1 MKQEIRRDK
10 PDLALILIPLLL
22 VAGLCLI
29 FFIWPQGAT
38 NTIGLI
44 RGVLDNYFSSWYCL
58 VGVGFF
64 VCSLA
69 LAFSK
74 IGSIRLG
81 GEKQKTMSSFRW
93 GCMVFTSTMA
103 ADIVFYA
110 LCEWA
115 LYLDDPF
122 VAAHGDLQT
131 WGATYPLFHW
141 GPIAWSFYLV
151 LAAAFGF
158 MLYVRGRSTRRMS
171 EACRPILGRR
181 VDGGWGRVIDLLSIF
196 ALLAGTATTFSLSVP
211 LLSSAIA
218 EIFGISTGMVLSIL
232 ILVCICAVYSLAVW
246 LGMDAI
252 SRLSTVCVWMFFAL
266 LAYVGLGGGKLI
278 YILETG
284 ITAIGNLA
292 QNFIG
297 MSTQM
302 DPLRQTSF
310 PQNWTMFYWAY
321 WMVWCVATPFFIG
334 QISGGKTVRQVI
346 LGGYAWGLAGTWLA
360 FIVLGNYGM
369 GLQLMD
375 GANISGAITAGE
387 AVSAVIL
394 GILRS
399 LPFSKLAMGLL
410 VLSMMAFYATT
421 FDALTLVAASYCCKT
436 LGPDDLPSRNLRLFW
451 AVMLI
456 LLPIALMFSEGTM
469 NNLQS
474 VSLIAALPISIVL
487 ILIAAS
493 FIKDSRAY
501 LNGDA
506 VSSRDGSAEGAEH
519 GKTQD

>member
-1 MKQEIRRDK
+1 MKQEVRQDK
-10 PDLALILIPLLL
+10 PDLVLILVPLLL
-22 VAGLCLI
+22 VVALCLI
-29 FFIWPQGAT
+29 FFIWPQSAT

-44 RGVLDNYFSSWYCL
+44 RSVLDNYFSSWYCL
-58 VGVGFF
+58 VGTGFF

-69 LAFSK
+69 LAFSR
-74 IGSIRLG
+74 IGKIRLG
-81 GEKQKTMSSFRW
+81 DKKKESMSNFRW
-93 GCMVFTSTMA
+93 GCLVFTSTMA

-115 LYLDDPF
+115 LYIDDPF
-122 VAAHGDLQT
+122 ITAHGDVQT

-171 EACRPILGRR
+171 EACRPILGKR
-181 VDGGWGRVIDLLSIF
+181 VDGGWGKVIDLLSIF

-211 LLSSAIA
+211 LLSSTLA
-218 EIFGISTGMVLSIL
+218 EIFGINTSMVLA
-232 ILVCICAVYSLAVW
+232 ILVLVGICVIYSLAVW
-246 LGMDAI
+246 LGMGAI
-252 SRLSTVCVWMFFAL
+252 SRLSTICVWLFFAL
-266 LAYVGLGGGKLI
+266 LAYVGFGGGRLI

-284 ITAIGNLA
+284 ITAVGNLV

-302 DPLRQTSF
+302 DPLRETAF
-310 PQNWTMFYWAY
+310 PQNWTMYYWAY

-334 QISGGKTVRQVI
+334 QISAGKTVRQVI

-369 GLQLMD
+369 SLQLIDGMD
-375 GANISGAITAGE
+375 ISGAITAGE
-387 AVSAVIL
+387 YISEVIL
-394 GILRS
+394 NILRT
-399 LPFSKLAMGLL
+399 LPFPKIVMLLL
-410 VLSMMAFYATT
+410 VFSMITFYATT

-436 LGPDDLPSRNLRLFW
+436 LGSDDLPSRNLRLFW

-474 VSLIAALPISIVL
+474 VSLIAALPVSFVL

-493 FIKDSRAY
+493 FIKDSRSY
-501 LNGDA
+501 LNG
-506 VSSRDGSAEGAEH
+506 
-519 GKTQD
+519 K

>member
-1 MKQEIRRDK
+1 MKQKTSQNK
-10 PDLALILIPLLL
+10 PDLVLILVPLLL
-22 VAGLCLI
+22 VAGMCLI
-29 FFIWPQGAT
+29 FFIWPQSAT
-38 NTIGLI
+38 NTVGLI
-44 RGVLDNYFSSWYCL
+44 RSVLDHYFSAWYGL
-58 VGVGFF
+58 VGIGFF
-64 VCSLA
+64 LCSMA
-69 LAFSK
+69 LAFSR
-74 IGSIRLG
+74 IGKIRLG
-81 GEKQKTMSSFRW
+81 NASKQSMSSFRW

-115 LYLDDPF
+115 LYIDDPF
-122 VAAHGDLQT
+122 ITSHGDVQT

-171 EACRPILGRR
+171 EACRPILGKY
-181 VDGGWGRVIDLLSIF
+181 VDRGWGKLIDLLSIF

-211 LLSSAIA
+211 LLSSALG
-218 EIFGISTGMVLSIL
+218 EIFGISAGMAMSIL
-232 ILVCICAVYSLAVW
+232 VLVGICVVYSLAVC
-246 LGMDAI
+246 LGMSAI
-252 SRLSTVCVWMFFAL
+252 SRLSTICVWLFFAL

-278 YILETG
+278 YIVETG

-302 DPLRQTSF
+302 DPLRETSF
-310 PQNWTMFYWAY
+310 PQNWTMYYWAY

-334 QISGGKTVRQVI
+334 QISAGKTVRQVI

-360 FIVLGNYGM
+360 FIILGNYGM

-375 GANISGAITAGE
+375 GMNISGAISAGE
-387 AVSAVIL
+387 AISVVIL
-394 GILRS
+394 DILRS
-399 LPFSKLAMGLL
+399 LPFAKVAMILL
-410 VLSMMAFYATT
+410 VLSMVAFYATT
-421 FDALTLVAASYCCKT
+421 FDALTLVAASYCCRT
-436 LGPDDLPSRNLRLFW
+436 LGPDDLPTRKLRLFW

-456 LLPIALMFSEGTM
+456 LFPIALMFSEGTM

-474 VSLIAALPISIVL
+474 VSLIAALPISLVL
-487 ILIAAS
+487 LLIAAS

-501 LNGDA
+501 LNG
-506 VSSRDGSAEGAEH
+506 
-519 GKTQD
+519 K